1 MEIVWRFLIKL
12 KIELPYNHAIILLGI
27 YLEKNIIQKNTRTQV
42 FIAALFTKAKS
53 WKQPKCPST
62 EEWIKMMWCMYT
74 VEYYS
79 VIKKNE
85 IMSSGAT
92 SMDLE
97 IVILS
102 EVSQTEKYHRI
113 SFICGLPR
121 RLSSKE
127 STCKTRNTGVA
138 GPTPE

>member
-27 YLEKNIIQKNTRTQV
+27 YLEKNIIQKNTCTQV
-42 FIAALFTKAKS
+42 FIAALFTKVKS

-79 VIKKNE
+79 VLEKK
-85 IMSSGAT
+85 A
-92 SMDLE
+92 
-97 IVILS
+97 ILS
-102 EVSQTEKYHRI
+102 HA
-113 SFICGLPR
+113 
-121 RLSSKE
+121 
-127 STCKTRNTGVA
+127 KTWITLKILCQVK
-138 GPTPE
+138 